1 MLSSRSYA
9 MDRLHYSSEDDDHL
23 DDERDRGCY
32 VVWKSTSVLEAYPA
46 LVAPPPQPVLHRSG
60 APEPSLAT
68 GTTPRTKRTTTNAA
82 LPSPTAVLV
91 DDSESP
97 EGPPGAS
104 TSASA
109 SSSSRQAKKRR
120 NMSSRRAAVA
130 ARQAM
135 ATAAAEPLDART
147 LEMVSQLGKKLQAR
161 TAAATTPRQPS
172 TGLRVTPSASGGTSS
187 VSGRRDP
194 SNTGPPTRSGSA
206 VAPARSPL
214 RQSML
219 STNASTAQGSTP
231 LRQTPARMA
240 RQQQQTLSLS
250 ATKANLFATAKTG
263 SSSRSKASVVI
274 PDPKAHSPE
283 VLVPPTPTYRSTTLA
298 SAAGNQTRIGT
309 VQPSR
314 PAVAIEDDVDYFEGD
329 ESFELA
335 LSQLDER
342 LLVPS
347 PPAAPA
353 PAPPP
358 QSKAGPASASR
369 PLAMP
374 DAAGSK
380 GPVVGVAIKGSVP
393 TVTAPR
399 SVRAPSPRVRGP
411 LISTSNPL
419 RPPAQRVGSAGSIAV
434 AAGAA
439 VVGSKPYGA
448 RHASTSFAA
457 VTTTTNVRSHPKAAP
472 PPSKTA
478 ATLFVRTSGSCRL
491 QTSAARGVDRLAM
504 EELARKEI
512 EALGMMGEEEESMLW
527 GDDEDF

>member
-1 MLSSRSYA
+1 
-9 MDRLHYSSEDDDHL
+9 
-23 DDERDRGCY
+23 
-32 VVWKSTSVLEAYPA
+32 
-46 LVAPPPQPVLHRSG
+46 
-60 APEPSLAT
+60 
-68 GTTPRTKRTTTNAA
+68 
-82 LPSPTAVLV
+82 
-91 DDSESP
+91 
-97 EGPPGAS
+97 
-104 TSASA
+104 
-109 SSSSRQAKKRR
+109 
-120 NMSSRRAAVA
+120 
-130 ARQAM
+130 
-135 ATAAAEPLDART
+135 
-147 LEMVSQLGKKLQAR
+147 
-161 TAAATTPRQPS
+161 
-172 TGLRVTPSASGGTSS
+172 
-187 VSGRRDP
+187 
-194 SNTGPPTRSGSA
+194 
-206 VAPARSPL
+206 
-214 RQSML
+214 ML
-219 STNASTAQGSTP
+219 STNASAAQGSTP

-374 DAAGSK
+374 DVAGSK
-380 GPVVGVAIKGSVP
+380 GPVVGAAIKGSVP

-411 LISTSNPL
+411 PISTSNPL

-439 VVGSKPYGA
+439 GAAVVGSNTYGA
-448 RHASTSFAA
+448 RRARTASATVAS
-457 VTTTTNVRSHPKAAP
+457 TTNVRSHPKTGP
-472 PPSKTA
+472 PPPKTA
-478 ATLFVRTSGSCRL
+478 AALFVRTSGSCRL
-491 QTSAARGVDRLAM
+491 QTSAARGMDRRAM